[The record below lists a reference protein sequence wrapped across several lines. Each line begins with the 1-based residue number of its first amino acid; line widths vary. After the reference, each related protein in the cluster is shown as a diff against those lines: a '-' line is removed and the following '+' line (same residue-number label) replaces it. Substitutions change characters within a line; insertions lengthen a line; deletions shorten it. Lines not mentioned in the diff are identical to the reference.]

1 MRVPQVSERVKELP
15 AQALR
20 GVFAGVGQVLLITDR
35 LRNKTAAGPPARRPE
50 RPETAADAPTPG
62 QQAPAARDL
71 DQTGNVRLLG
81 DAGAGADGAA
91 RAADAT
97 AQAAGVPAAAEVPVT
112 AEVPVAAEVLVT
124 AEVPAVA
131 EVPVPEAGPG
141 ADADAGAQAAR
152 ATAPSAGKPDI
163 PLPNYDELSIAS
175 LRARLRNLDI
185 TQVRQ
190 LAEYE
195 RAHAARADVI
205 GMLERRIVKLEAE
218 ENEDAPAE
226 AGGQA
231 QAEAQEKADTEA
243 QVEAQEEVAA
253 DVREEVQGEAEEEA

>member
-20 GVFAGVGQVLLITDR
+20 GVFAGVGQLLLITDK
-35 LRNKTAAGPPARRPE
+35 LKNKTPAGQQGPPSPGQKRPE
-50 RPETAADAPTPG
+50 PVANGPAPGEKKPE
-62 QQAPAARDL
+62 ARDL
-71 DQTGNVRLLG
+71 NQTGNVRLVG
-81 DAGAGADGAA
+81 DARAGADGAA
-91 RAADAT
+91 SAAAAT
-97 AQAAGVPAAAEVPVT
+97 ARAAEVPVT
-112 AEVPVAAEVLVT
+112 AEVPV
-124 AEVPAVA
+124 
-131 EVPVPEAGPG
+131 PEAGAHP
-141 ADADAGAQAAR
+141 AG
-152 ATAPSAGKPDI
+152 ATAPTAGEPDL

-226 AGGQA
+226 AGAQA
-231 QAEAQEKADTEA
+231 QAEAR
-243 QVEAQEEVAA
+243 EEVAA
-253 DVREEVQGEAEEEA
+253 DVREEVEGEAEEEV